1 MSMPESLP
9 SQTQETDCIPNL
21 RLADRVSPIGHSTE
35 GGEVWINGRKREV
48 AFHPADLDA
57 RLAAAETAGRTI
69 IANEVEFI
77 A

>member
-9 SQTQETDCIPNL
+9 SQTQEMEFAPSFS
-21 RLADRVSPIGHSTE
+21 LADRVSPIGHSTE
-35 GGEVWINGRKREV
+35 GSEIWVNGRKREV

-57 RLAAAETAGRTI
+57 RIAAAETAGRMI
-69 IANEVEFI
+69 IASETELI